1 VSIDAEV
8 IPDFFV
14 VVAELLLYLLQCCA
28 IFHFDL
34 MEKGTKVVAKWD
46 TFAAK
51 VFIVWKK
58 WQILLQLPSYPGAKQ

>member
-14 VVAELLLYLLQCCA
+14 VVVELLLYLLQCCA

-51 VFIVWKK
+51 VFSDICVEEVANSFT
-58 WQILLQLPSYPGAKQ
+58 IA